1 MVTNFMGSSYI
12 LTIVGGFICD
22 SYLTRF
28 TTFILS
34 GAIELMGFILLAY
47 QAQHSHL
54 RPPENTRPSPVAAAI
69 LHIGLYCVAIG
80 VAGVKAALQ
89 THGADQVD
97 DKKQKNLISSFFNWY
112 FFSIC
117 SGALLASTI
126 MVWIEENCGWSLSF
140 MICAIVFTFA
150 ICIFVAGFPIYRNKR
165 PAGSPLTR
173 MIKVFVAAAKN
184 TRASPSVNVNH
195 NATTQPHAREQSH
208 DKLKFLNKA
217 LIDAA
222 IDVTMV
228 DETKSFLSLLPIF
241 ATTIMMNCC
250 MAQLLTFSVQQGN
263 IMNRKIHNFIIPT
276 QSLSVFAL
284 AIILS
289 FIPIFEQFRHIYRH
303 KDTMQSKTFQP
314 LSRVGFGLVLG
325 IMSMAVAAIVEAK
338 RKQELI
344 MNDITI
350 SVFWLVLQYIL
361 VSVADTLVM
370 SGMLEFFYSEAHESM
385 RSMCAALSWCS
396 SAMGF
401 FISSVLVAI
410 TNSASGKFGKEW
422 LGGKDLNHDRLD
434 LFYALICILNI
445 VNFMFYVYFAKKY

>member
-1 MVTNFMGSSYI
+1 MEM
-12 LTIVGGFICD
+12 
-22 SYLTRF
+22 TR
-28 TTFILS
+28 
-34 GAIELMGFILLAY
+34 
-47 QAQHSHL
+47 
-54 RPPENTRPSPVAAAI
+54 
-69 LHIGLYCVAIG
+69 
-80 VAGVKAALQ
+80 
-89 THGADQVD
+89 
-97 DKKQKNLISSFFNWY
+97 
-112 FFSIC
+112 
-117 SGALLASTI
+117 
-126 MVWIEENCGWSLSF
+126 
-140 MICAIVFTFA
+140 
-150 ICIFVAGFPIYRNKR
+150 
-165 PAGSPLTR
+165 
-173 MIKVFVAAAKN
+173 
-184 TRASPSVNVNH
+184 
-195 NATTQPHAREQSH
+195 
-208 DKLKFLNKA
+208 FLNKA
-217 LIDAA
+217 LIDET
-222 IDVTMV
+222 IDVAMV
-228 DETKSFLSLLPIF
+228 EETKSFLCLLPIF

-338 RKQELI
+338 RKQLI
-344 MNDITI
+344 MNDVTI
-350 SVFWLVLQYIL
+350 SVFWLVWQYIL

-370 SGMLEFFYSEAHESM
+370 SGMLEFFYSEAPESM

-401 FISSVLVAI
+401 FISSVLVVI

-422 LGGKDLNHDRLD
+422 LGGKDLNHDQLE

-445 VNFMFYVYFAKKY
+445 VNFMLYVCFAKKY